1 MLHYANVS
9 VELRSSAAGGN
20 VEIGKVNTTI
30 KLGPAGNSRGVRGWR
45 LPRWPIDLNIGEGE
59 VLLFTLQIDF
69 YSLVTES
76 VSMLVQST

>member
-1 MLHYANVS
+1 M
-9 VELRSSAAGGN
+9 
-20 VEIGKVNTTI
+20 EIGKVNTTI
-30 KLGPAGNSRGVRGWR
+30 KLGPAGNSQGLRGWR